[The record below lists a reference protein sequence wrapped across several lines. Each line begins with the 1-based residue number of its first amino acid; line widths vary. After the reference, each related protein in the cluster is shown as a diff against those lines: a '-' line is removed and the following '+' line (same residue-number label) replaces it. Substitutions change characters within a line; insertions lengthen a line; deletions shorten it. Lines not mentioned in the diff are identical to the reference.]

1 MPVTYYY
8 DVLSQPARSVLLFIK
23 VNDIP
28 VEEKHISIMKGE
40 TKGEEFKKINPFGKV
55 PVIDHDGFLLSESVA
70 IMQYLAA
77 TFNTK
82 DHWYPKANKTRARV
96 DEYLSWHHSNMRRTA
111 VAWVR
116 QVVFAP
122 MMTKQPVED
131 AVKLSLTADYDKTL
145 DEFENYFLSS
155 KEGFIGGA
163 NDISIADLLASQEI
177 ETNAGA
183 GHETYNN
190 RPVLKAYMTRVR
202 AKLQPHYDNAIRQV
216 QAVFASVSAQK

>member
-1 MPVTYYY
+1 MTITYYY

-23 VNDIP
+23 ANDIP
-28 VEEKHISIMKGE
+28 VEEKHISLMKGE
-40 TKGEEFKKINPFGKV
+40 QNSEEFKKVNPFGKV
-55 PVIDHDGFLLSESVA
+55 PAIDHDGFVLSESVA
-70 IMQYLAA
+70 IIQYLAA

-96 DEYLSWHHSNMRRTA
+96 DEYLAWHHSNMRKTA
-111 VAWVR
+111 IAWIR

-122 MMTKQPVED
+122 MMTKVPVEES
-131 AVKLSLTADYDKTL
+131 VKVSLAADYDKTL

-177 ETNAGA
+177 DTNAGA

-190 RPVLKAYMTRVR
+190 RPVLKAYMERVR
-202 AKLQPHYDNAIRQV
+202 SKLQPHYDVTFRQV
-216 QAVFASVSAQK
+216 KAILASASEQK